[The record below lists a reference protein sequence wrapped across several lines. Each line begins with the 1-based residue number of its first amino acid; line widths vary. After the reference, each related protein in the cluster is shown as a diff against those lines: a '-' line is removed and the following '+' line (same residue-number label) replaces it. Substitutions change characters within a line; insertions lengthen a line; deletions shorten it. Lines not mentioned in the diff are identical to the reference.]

1 MRGIAEKDWKRL
13 RAKQEKKLNQASENI
28 VGRVKAAL
36 QDQQSGHYNIYL
48 AIWDIIHEGDAGIVE
63 MFDDLKRSTAVFKLA
78 AWHRHGLLSEDE
90 LKEFSDETQAII
102 RSINE

>member
-1 MRGIAEKDWKRL
+1 MRGIAEKDWRRL
-13 RAKQEKKLNQASENI
+13 RAKRDDKLNRACENI
-28 VGRVKAAL
+28 LSRVKAAFPE
-36 QDQQSGHYNIYL
+36 QPSGNHAAYL
-48 AIWDIIHEGDAGIVE
+48 AIWDLIHEGDAGIGE